1 MKDKGF
7 TLIEV
12 LAALVIFS
20 VAMVGLV
27 TMNIQSAK
35 AVQVVNEKMLAGIVA
50 DNVIIEARRERTIE
64 VGERR
69 GEETSFGRDFEW
81 TREIQTTDLEGFYKI
96 VVKVRLVNFEQ
107 VVMERTAFRSGSA
120 S

>member
-1 MKDKGF
+1 MIARSKKEHGF

-35 AVQVVNEKMLAGIVA
+35 AVQIVNEKMLAGIVA
-50 DNVIIEARRERTIE
+50 DNVIVESRRERQIE
-64 VGERR
+64 LGERT
-69 GEETSFGRDFEW
+69 GEETAIGRDFEW
-81 TREIQTTDLEGFYKI
+81 SREIQTTDLEGF
-96 VVKVRLVNFEQ
+96 F
-107 VVMERTAFRSGSA
+107 
-120 S
+120 

>member
-1 MKDKGF
+1 MKDEGF

-50 DNVIIEARRERTIE
+50 DNVIIEARREKSIE
-64 VGERR
+64 LGERT
-69 GEETSFGRDFEW
+69 GEEKARGRNFEW
-81 TREIQTTDLEGFYKI
+81 AREIEATDLEGFFKI
-96 VVKVRLVNFEQ
+96 TVKVRKDDAEQ
-107 VVMERTAFRSGSA
+107 VVMERVAFRSA
-120 S
+120 KP